1 MIKILLLLIFQQDLL
16 ELLNAIVSNPTASQK
31 EATNINIFTREGKHI
46 AGTPLKVQDYSALI
60 NEDNGFFSDAVY
72 NAEYI
77 NKDYRNIE
85 VETTN
90 PESDFT
96 LITGHSASRSS
107 NPVSAQ
113 TLSVDTFNDGIIDQT
128 LSIPVSSS
136 SQFTLKEF
144 KEKASKT
151 GITAEAVTRVSL
163 DPIDVTI
170 SGTASMSI
178 AAGVRDAVSVSAS
191 IFQMI

>member
-1 MIKILLLLIFQQDLL
+1 MQ
-16 ELLNAIVSNPTASQK
+16 ES
-31 EATNINIFTREGKHI
+31 
-46 AGTPLKVQDYSALI
+46 LKVQDYAALI
-60 NEDNGFFSDAVY
+60 TENNGFFSDAVY

-77 NKDYRNIE
+77 NQDYRNID
-85 VETTN
+85 VEATN
-90 PESDFT
+90 VDSDFV

-107 NPVSAQ
+107 NPVLAQ
-113 TLSVDTFNDGIIDQT
+113 TVSVDTFNDGIIDKT

-144 KEKASKT
+144 KENASKT
-151 GITAEAVTRVSL
+151 GIAVDAVTRVSL

-178 AAGVRDAVSVSAS
+178 AAGVRDAVSVTATILPDDLSNLVTELNKVAEIS
-191 IFQMI
+191 GVKAILTSDKKRIILKIVKQKIF